1 VRVSETGLVAYV
13 LLFASIATGAVLSSP
28 RVRSRPDVRPWASRA
43 HELLSLAG
51 LLAAVIH
58 TLAGVVSPQRVR
70 WALLLFLG
78 PGGGAGLASG
88 TASVYAM
95 ILVTVTFYLR
105 GRIGSPL
112 WRWIHALAY
121 PAFAAAAWHGVALGA
136 NAWLPAI
143 RWFYAG
149 SVATAGLLASARITD
164 VLLGPPPRRGPST
177 AGPRS

>member
-1 VRVSETGLVAYV
+1 MRTSETGLVAYA
-13 LLFASIATGAVLSSP
+13 LLYASIATGTILSSA
-28 RVRSRPDVRPWASRA
+28 RFRKRPGVLPWASRA

-58 TLAGVVSPQRVR
+58 TLVGVVSPQRVR
-70 WALLLFLG
+70 WSLLLFLG
-78 PGGGAGLASG
+78 PGGGMGLAAG

-105 GRIGSPL
+105 GRIGRPL

-121 PAFAAAAWHGVALGA
+121 PAFAAAAWHSVALGA
-136 NAWLPAI
+136 NAWLPAM

-149 SVATAGLLASARITD
+149 TVATAGLLACGRFIDAAA
-164 VLLGPPPRRGPST
+164 GPPPGHGPP
-177 AGPRS
+177 AAVPRS